1 MKIVPFYSITKGAK
15 NQGLKQNIFLKFEFN
30 VLLKGKID
38 LKFKIERFFMKRLF
52 GTDGVRGVANEDLT
66 PSLAM
71 KIASATVMTLKPQ
84 NRECVVFV
92 GRDTRLSSPMLCD
105 AIICGLCASGA
116 KAVNLGVLPTPAVA
130 YLTKKHHA
138 DAGIVISASHNS
150 FEHNGIKIFS
160 AEGYKLAD
168 ELEEKIETL
177 ATNPDTLTLAKGEKI
192 GTREDREDLQGEY
205 LSYLKSISPER
216 FEGLKLAIDCAN
228 GATSHL
234 AKELFTSLGATCYMR
249 NNQPNGVNVNEGCGS
264 VHVDKMCDY
273 VVENRLDIGI
283 AFDGDAD
290 RIMCIDEKGEVVDGD
305 MIMASL
311 AYDMK
316 KRGALVKNT
325 VVGTVMTNYGFELFC
340 RENGI
345 DFIPARV
352 GDRYVLEE
360 MLLGGYAFGGEQ
372 SGHLIFS
379 EYSTTGDGMLSAIM
393 LLSLMKRK
401 NLPLSVLHS
410 VMKKTPQSLVNISAN
425 KEQKLNFLK
434 SEEIKKA
441 LDEVKHQLD
450 GKGRV
455 VARASGTE
463 SLIRI
468 MVECDENPDK
478 IATSLAKKI
487 EDLL

>member
-1 MKIVPFYSITKGAK
+1 
-15 NQGLKQNIFLKFEFN
+15 
-30 VLLKGKID
+30 
-38 LKFKIERFFMKRLF
+38 MKRLF

-71 KIASATVMTLKPQ
+71 RIAQATVSTLRQ
-84 NRECVVFV
+84 QSGECVVFV

-150 FEHNGIKIFS
+150 FEHNGIKIFNRD
-160 AEGYKLAD
+160 GYKLAD
-168 ELEEKIETL
+168 ELEEKIEAL
-177 ATNPDTLTLAKGEKI
+177 ANSDAPMLEKGKKI
-192 GTREDREDLQGEY
+192 GTREDREEYQKEY
-205 LSYLKSISPER
+205 LAYLKSISPER
-216 FEGLKLAIDCAN
+216 FDGLKIAIDCSN
-228 GATSHL
+228 GATSFM
-234 AKELFTSLGATCYMR
+234 ARELFSSLGAECFMLADK
-249 NNQPNGVNVNEGCGS
+249 PNGVNINEGCGS

-273 VVENRLDIGI
+273 VVKNRLNMGV

-290 RIMCIDEKGEVVDGD
+290 RLMCVDEKGEVVDGD

-325 VVGTVMTNYGFELFC
+325 VVGTIMTNYGFELFC

-345 DFIPARV
+345 EFIPAKV

-379 EYSTTGDGMLSAIM
+379 EFATTGDGMISAIM
-393 LLSLMKRK
+393 LISLMKRK
-401 NLPLSVLHS
+401 SLPLSVLHS
-410 VMKKTPQSLVNISAN
+410 VMKKTPQALVNISAN

-434 SEEIKKA
+434 SNEVQML
-441 LDEVKHQLD
+441 LDETKRELD
-450 GKGRV
+450 GKGRAV
-455 VARASGTE
+455 VRASGTE
-463 SLIRI
+463 ALIRV
-468 MVECDENPDK
+468 MVECPENPEK
-478 IATSLAKKI
+478 IAHSLAEKI
-487 EDLL
+487 SKLI